1 MNQKTGGM
9 IGAGCGGLLLLSSMA
24 SALFFAFHVFVD
36 PRGAI
41 SDDEAM
47 PGMLAGCCCSMSS
60 LLILGLGVFFAVR
73 AGKKAQSPG

>member
-1 MNQKTGGM
+1 MNQKTGG
-9 IGAGCGGLLLLSSMA
+9 IVLAGCGGLLVL
-24 SALFFAFHVFVD
+24 SALLVAAFFAFHVFVD

-41 SDDEAM
+41 SDDEAL

-73 AGKKAQSPG
+73 AGKQPA

>member
-9 IGAGCGGLLLLSSMA
+9 VAAGCGGLLLLSSLLTA
-24 SALFFAFHVFVD
+24 TFFAFHVFVD

-41 SDDEAM
+41 SDDEAL
-47 PGMLAGCCCSMSS
+47 PGMLGGCCCSMTS

-73 AGKKAQSPG
+73 ASKKPA

>member
-9 IGAGCGGLLLLSSMA
+9 ITAGCGGLLVLLSTLAAM
-24 SALFFAFHVFVD
+24 FFAFHVFVD

-47 PGMLAGCCCSMSS
+47 PGMLGGCCCSMSS
-60 LLILGLGVFFAVR
+60 LLILGLGVFLAVR
-73 AGKKAQSPG
+73 AKKQPT